1 VSERKIRLL
10 EAYHDGELGWLG
22 RWRARRLL
30 SRDADA
36 RATLASL
43 ETVGGLLREIE
54 AEASAPDLWDT
65 VRLRL
70 PALDVRR
77 AEAGAADASSLP
89 RWIGAGLATVAAAL
103 AMVIGLQLVP
113 PSGSGGAV
121 RWLDSRGSPVVVL
134 QDDRDAT
141 IIWLLEAPAEV
152 SRRTGSAVS

>member
-1 VSERKIRLL
+1 VSERRIRLL
-10 EAYHDGELGWLG
+10 EAYHDGELGWLD

-36 RATLASL
+36 RAILASL

-54 AEASAPDLWDT
+54 AEASAPDLWEA

-70 PALDVRR
+70 PALDARR
-77 AEAGAADASSLP
+77 SGAAAAEASSLP
-89 RWIGAGLATVAAAL
+89 RWIGAGRA
-103 AMVIGLQLVP
+103 VIGLQLVP
-113 PSGSGGAV
+113 PSGSGAV

-152 SRRTGSAVS
+152 SGRRGRAVS